1 MLFLSS
7 CIKDGMEGWGYLDL
21 SVSADMSMSDAVRS
35 AEALPEAEYQNYTI
49 MLYQDGAL
57 IWETSLAEFAAD
69 SQNKFRRVPAGE
81 YVIYVESCG
90 AGEAEAGLG
99 IPRYAGSRTFEVTAG
114 RTSTADVICAMVN
127 AKVTLA
133 YASDFT
139 QKFTPWGLSVADS
152 GGRKL
157 VLDKDSMSTSHDN
170 AVVMYFNVPEN
181 GTSELIYTLVA
192 TDIAADKVMRYD
204 VEFTIK
210 ARMWNKV
217 TMTSSEISGQ

>member
-7 CIKDGMEGWGYLDL
+7 CIKDDKEGWGYLDL

-69 SQNKFRRVPAGE
+69 SQNRFRRVPAGE
-81 YVIYVESCG
+81 YVIYVESCS
-90 AGEAEAGLG
+90 AGEAEVGLG
-99 IPRYAGSRTFEVTAG
+99 VPRYVGSRTFEVTAG
-114 RTSTADVICAMVN
+114 RTSTADVVCTMVN

-152 GGRKL
+152 DGRKL
-157 VLDKDSMSTSHDN
+157 VLEMNSMSTSHDD
-170 AVVMYFNVPEN
+170 AVVMYFNVLDD
-181 GTSELIYTLVA
+181 GDAELMYTLVA

-204 VEFTIK
+204 VEFTVK
-210 ARMWNKV
+210 ARTWNKV